1 MPAPARKRRSGDA
14 CAGFKQLSQALT
26 SIMNTPQARESSM
39 QQPPAPTDLRR
50 RSLLRAGLAGSSLLL
65 LPGCGRLPGNIAAKE
80 TALPATAGMPHGL
93 HVSFTGDPHS
103 SRTVTWFT
111 DGLDAGKAVLQY
123 GPVAPGMTAEQ
134 IQSQP
139 LPATVEAVSSPAHG
153 IEVLTH
159 RATAAGL
166 DAGLPL
172 RYRVG
177 NGERWSPVH
186 VLAPAATGKFRF
198 AHFGDHGMSDYSRA
212 TVQRVLER
220 NPDFFLLAGDL
231 SYANGRQELWNPYFD
246 LLEPLTARIPM
257 MAAAGNHEDEDNGGL
272 AYKSRTSHPGQGTY
286 YSFEYNRVHFQIT
299 TAGCLISDGT
309 LAQELVQMELD
320 LAQAAARR
328 AAGLIDY
335 IIVVQHFTTW
345 TDEDGRSP
353 ANPTL
358 VALEE
363 HILLRYGVDL
373 LLNGHD
379 HEYQRSVPF
388 AYGIPNPLGYVQVI
402 NGVGGVGVRE
412 FSGQQ
417 SWSAAQK
424 LRYGFTEYEVD
435 GPRIR
440 ATAWAIGEK
449 DGPILETPEIMD
461 QFEVPARGLL
471 ARREAVRPVRAP
483 ETLLA
488 DFDGVARHTLERNRR
503 HLRGGHLHA

>member
-1 MPAPARKRRSGDA
+1 MTHN
-14 CAGFKQLSQALT
+14 F
-26 SIMNTPQARESSM
+26 
-39 QQPPAPTDLRR
+39 PPPDLRR

-65 LPGCGRLPGNIAAKE
+65 PGLSACGRLPGSIASGKDAE
-80 TALPATAGMPHGL
+80 LPATGGTPHGL
-93 HVSFTGDPHS
+93 HVSFTADPRT

-111 DGLDAGKAVLQY
+111 DGLNAGKSQLQY
-123 GPVAPGMTAEQ
+123 APVPLGMTAEQ
-134 IQSQP
+134 VQTLP
-139 LPATVEAVSSPAHG
+139 LTETLDATSSSAHG
-153 IEVLTH
+153 VEVLTH
-159 RATAAGL
+159 RATISGL
-166 DAGLPL
+166 DPALPL

-177 NGERWSPVH
+177 NGEKWSAVQ
-186 VLAPAATGKFRF
+186 VLAPASTGKFRF

-231 SYANGRQELWNPYFD
+231 SYANGDQSKWNPYFD
-246 LLEPLTARIPM
+246 LLEPLTASVPM
-257 MAAAGNHEDEDNGGL
+257 MAAPGNHEDEDNGGL
-272 AYKSRTSHPGQGTY
+272 AYKSRTTHPGAGTY

-309 LAQELVQMELD
+309 LAQELLLMELD

-328 AAGLIDY
+328 AAGQIDF
-335 IIVVQHFTTW
+335 IVVMQHFTTW

-388 AYGIPNPLGYVQVI
+388 AYGIPNSLGYVQVI

-435 GPRIR
+435 GPLIR

-461 QFEVPARGLL
+461 QFEVPARGLI
-471 ARREAVRPVRAP
+471 ARREAVHPARAP
-483 ETLLA
+483 ELLLA
-488 DFDGVARHTLERNRR
+488 NYDGIARHTADRNRR
-503 HLRGGHLHA
+503 HLRGDHLHA